1 MSESIEAVY
10 TNKLNI
16 SLSSTIGSMTTS
28 FFDNNSLSSSYSYG
42 SGNNQINNGV
52 SITGTLSSGQST
64 RFDLTSISQNTF
76 NSNQSI
82 SFTGIKHISVYNK
95 SDTDGYEFTVMA
107 TGTNACTNLFNG
119 GSGNLLIKPY
129 SSFSYNSPYTAFITN
144 TGQRYLYLTDTGSGT
159 SYKIMILGL
168 T

>member
-1 MSESIEAVY
+1 
-10 TNKLNI
+10 
-16 SLSSTIGSMTTS
+16 MTTS
-28 FFDNNSLSSSYSYG
+28 FFDSNSLSSSYSYG

-82 SFTGIKHISVYNK
+82 PFTGIKHISVYNK